1 MSLRSRYF
9 TQLVAFWLR
18 CYIKTKVA
26 YINVQLSCRPAAT
39 TLLSDEG
46 LLFCSR
52 CQTECKMPTWPSPMA
67 HCLAVFLFP
76 FVHLFPELFVSKGW
90 KFIAHDCI
98 HLCRVVISTVF
109 LKAAFCSP
117 CFALRLNLSYVKVT
131 LCCDSSAH
139 SSGKFNLGSA
149 RFVLLLVWISLRFLT
164 LVTTLLE
171 VTAAWALSTTY
182 ICLQTCVRHYKS
194 SMKVFLVVVSLHWSI
209 SRWFPL

>member
-1 MSLRSRYF
+1 MR
-9 TQLVAFWLR
+9 
-18 CYIKTKVA
+18 
-26 YINVQLSCRPAAT
+26 
-39 TLLSDEG
+39 D
-46 LLFCSR
+46 FCSVLDAR
-52 CQTECKMPTWPSPMA
+52 LNVKCQLDPVQWHTV
-67 HCLAVFLFP
+67 LLP
-76 FVHLFPELFVSKGW
+76 FYFHLFPELFVSKGW

-109 LKAAFCSP
+109 LKAAFWSP

-139 SSGKFNLGSA
+139 SWGKFNLGSA
-149 RFVLLLVWISLRFLT
+149 RFVLLLVSHSV
-164 LVTTLLE
+164 VTTLLA

-194 SMKVFLVVVSLHWSI
+194 SMKVFLVVVSLNWSI

>member
-52 CQTECKMPTWPSPMA
+52 CQTECKMPTWPCSMA
-67 HCLAVFLFP
+67 HCLAAFLFP
-76 FVHLFPELFVSKGW
+76 FVRLFPELFVSKGW

-149 RFVLLLVWISLRFLT
+149 RFVLLLVSHSV
-164 LVTTLLE
+164 VTTLLE
-171 VTAAWALSTTY
+171 VTAAW
-182 ICLQTCVRHYKS
+182 
-194 SMKVFLVVVSLHWSI
+194 VSEHHLHL
-209 SRWFPL
+209 PANLCATL

>member
-18 CYIKTKVA
+18 CYIKTKAA

-46 LLFCSR
+46 LLFCSVLDAR
-52 CQTECKMPTWPSPMA
+52 LNVKCQLDPVQWHTV
-67 HCLAVFLFP
+67 LLP
-76 FVHLFPELFVSKGW
+76 FYFHLFPELFVSKGW

-139 SSGKFNLGSA
+139 SWGKFNLGSA
-149 RFVLLLVWISLRFLT
+149 RFVLLLVSHSGHHAAGGHCCLGSEHHLHLPANLCAT
-164 LVTTLLE
+164 L
-171 VTAAWALSTTY
+171 
-182 ICLQTCVRHYKS
+182 
-194 SMKVFLVVVSLHWSI
+194 
-209 SRWFPL
+209 